1 MQQLKVLK
9 PYDYRTKYK
18 GNMSHATHELK
29 LFYNEFETEFF
40 IFFTELINMCKQK
53 TNELHELL

>member
-1 MQQLKVLK
+1 LFFFFL
-9 PYDYRTKYK
+9 
-18 GNMSHATHELK
+18 GNRAK
-29 LFYNEFETEFF
+29 ARGEFF